1 MTARAL
7 VFLAL
12 ASATG
17 ASVAAAWRSHVEL
30 VRLVESIDEA
40 RASNRECRD
49 ALTRAQARLEQYD
62 ELLGLVRDGRASKRG
77 VGGGP

>member
-1 MTARAL
+1 MTLRAM

-12 ASATG
+12 ASVTG

-30 VRLVESIDEA
+30 VRLIATIDDA
-40 RASNRECRD
+40 RAANRECRD
-49 ALTRAQARLEQYD
+49 ALTKAQARLETLD
-62 ELLGLVRDGRASKRG
+62 ELLGLVRDGRAKRG

>member
-1 MTARAL
+1 MKITVL
-7 VFLAL
+7 IIVAL

-40 RASNRECRD
+40 RTGNRECRD
-49 ALTRAQARLEQYD
+49 SLVRAQARLEQLN
-62 ELLGLVRDGRASKRG
+62 ELLGLAQEGRAKRG